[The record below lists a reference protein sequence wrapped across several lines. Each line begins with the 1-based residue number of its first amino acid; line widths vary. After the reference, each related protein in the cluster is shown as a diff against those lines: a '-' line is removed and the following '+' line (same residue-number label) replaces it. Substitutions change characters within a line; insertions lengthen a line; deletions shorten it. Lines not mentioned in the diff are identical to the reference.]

1 MAARINKQHDAK
13 TRDKIRTSQLLN
25 RLQMHVFEEKDGKSG
40 KPVEMKSTQ
49 IKAAE
54 ILLRKVMPDLQSVE
68 GNFNVAVTH
77 EQALKSL
84 DDDA

>member
-1 MAARINKQHDAK
+1 MAARINKFHDAK
-13 TRDKIRTSQLLN
+13 TREKIRTSQLLN
-25 RLQMHVFEEKDGKSG
+25 RLQAHVFNELDGKTK

-68 GNFNVAVTH
+68 GSMNVTVRQ
-77 EQALKSL
+77 EDALRAL
-84 DDDA
+84 DDD